1 MGKINEVDF
10 MPNDDEKG
18 WGVSP
23 TIENPGTLYAAF
35 PTTAQA
41 NICLPTKEV
50 GEEILKKMLKKF
62 DETTGMVK
70 YLVELELCWEILAG
84 MAVATIFISIFY
96 IFLLKW
102 LTKPLLYVSMLIIL
116 IAFVLL
122 GGWLWMKKDEYDPV
136 VQE

>member
-1 MGKINEVDF
+1 
-10 MPNDDEKG
+10 
-18 WGVSP
+18 
-23 TIENPGTLYAAF
+23 
-35 PTTAQA
+35 
-41 NICLPTKEV
+41 
-50 GEEILKKMLKKF
+50 MLKKF

-116 IAFVLL
+116 VAFVLL
-122 GGWLWMKKDEYDPV
+122 GGWLWLKKDEYDPV